1 MTRVPGPTTPP
12 LPVADEERE
21 DDETMVTTR
30 ETMSLGPVSASTGDT
45 LAEVARTLRDRR
57 LAELPVCDEFATLV
71 AVVTERDLVVGA
83 MADGANPMTTHVR
96 DLGLLAPVSVQAD
109 ASAEEALGLMI
120 EHATRRLPVVDRGQ
134 LVGMVTQVALAMAL
148 SEESIGNLVA
158 EAGRQR
164 AR

>member
-1 MTRVPGPTTPP
+1 MT
-12 LPVADEERE
+12 DDERE

-30 ETMSLGPVSASTGDT
+30 ETMSPAAVSASTGDT

-57 LAELPVCDEFATLV
+57 LAELPVCDEFETLV
-71 AVVTERDLVVGA
+71 AVVTDRDLVVGA
-83 MADGANPMTTHVR
+83 MADGADPMTTHVR
-96 DLGLLAPVSVQAD
+96 DLGLVAPVSVQAD

-134 LVGMVTQVALAMAL
+134 LVGTVTQVALAMAL
-148 SEESIGNLVA
+148 SEESIGNLIA

-164 AR
+164 DR